1 MINILP
7 PEVYNRIAAGE
18 VVDRPYSVVKELVEN
33 AIDAGATQISV
44 EVEGGGKKLIRVTDN
59 GSGIPREDL
68 KAAFLPHATS
78 KLHSAEDL
86 AAIFTLGFRGEA
98 VASVASVSRTT
109 ILSRVKG
116 GEAYSL
122 TVEGGVFGEIAPA
135 GGAEGTVVTVENLFF
150 NTPARLKFMK
160 GDASEEG
167 DITAIMARFLLSR
180 PEISFTY
187 TVNGKVRYRSFGDGL
202 ESALAVAYGA
212 GTLSSCISIRAEKHG
227 MRLWGYIG
235 NRAYNKPNR
244 SYQSLFLNGRY
255 IVNQTVALAVT
266 NAYGSYLMKRQ
277 YPFYVLFL
285 EVPPEVV
292 DVNVHPNKADV
303 RFADNRVVYGTVY
316 SVISAVLDGS
326 SQALEYIVPN
336 IASTVGKNKECV
348 LPRSEAPQAP
358 SAPFQ
363 EPTAPVSEPAPAP
376 VRGEPPV
383 SEPASAP
390 ASEPSSAP
398 VSEPVKLAKSVAA
411 PFKAPPFKEPFAAK
425 QPAKPAPPRMTVE
438 EAKKELAFEIPPLAG
453 REPVHY
459 FEEPKKNV
467 LEVRSPFASAY
478 PAPAPAPMPAAP
490 QKSAPSSSEAA
501 PEDAFEENRRI
512 LLERDERASQQ
523 KIDAQTLT
531 YQGVLFQTYLLFERG
546 EEVYIVDQ
554 HAAHERLIYER
565 LKKKCEA
572 QKPLSQP
579 MIMPYILSVNAQE
592 FAFLTSQFE
601 ALRAL
606 GFEIDEFGGTSV
618 KVSAVPLD
626 LFGMDIERFFKEVLS
641 SMESLRAIRLVDI
654 ARDRLATM
662 ACKAA
667 VKGGEKLTPEEARQ
681 LLADMKGDMGLKCP
695 HGRPA
700 AIKVSKKE
708 LEKLFKRIV

>member
-33 AIDAGATQISV
+33 AIDAGATEITV
-44 EVEGGGKKLIRVTDN
+44 EAEGGGKKLIRVTDN
-59 GSGIPREDL
+59 GSGIKKDDL

-78 KLHSAEDL
+78 KLKTADDL

-98 VASVASVSRTT
+98 VASVASVSKTT
-109 ILSRVKG
+109 ILSRAKG
-116 GEAYSL
+116 EEAYSL
-122 TVEGGVFGEIAPA
+122 TVEGGVFGEISPA
-135 GGAEGTVVTVENLFF
+135 GGAEGTVVTVENLFY
-150 NTPARLKFMK
+150 NTPARLKFLK
-160 GDASEEG
+160 SDASEEG

-187 TVNGKVRYRSFGDGL
+187 LVNGKVRYRSFGDGL
-202 ESALAVAYGA
+202 ESALAVVYGA
-212 GTLSSCISIRAEKHG
+212 GTLQNCISIRAEKHG

-303 RFADNRVVYGTVY
+303 RFADNRIVYGTVY

-326 SQALEYIVPN
+326 SAALEYISPA
-336 IASTVGKNKECV
+336 ISSTVGKNKGAV
-348 LPRSEAPQAP
+348 SPLPEAP
-358 SAPFQ
+358 
-363 EPTAPVSEPAPAP
+363 ERAPAP
-376 VRGEPPV
+376 VAQPAPANAV
-383 SEPASAP
+383 SEASAP
-390 ASEPSSAP
+390 AFKAVPKPAEAS
-398 VSEPVKLAKSVAA
+398 LSVPA
-411 PFKAPPFKEPFAAK
+411 FKAPPAQSVLPAEAS
-425 QPAKPAPPRMTVE
+425 QTAKPAPRMSVE
-438 EAKKELAFEIPPLAG
+438 EAKKELAFEIPKLHG
-453 REPVHY
+453 RERVRAL
-459 FEEPKKNV
+459 EEEKPNTF
-467 LEVRSPFASAY
+467 EVRSPLASSR
-478 PAPAPAPMPAAP
+478 PAP
-490 QKSAPSSSEAA
+490 QEEQ
-501 PEDAFEENRRI
+501 EDAFEENKKY
-512 LLERDERASQQ
+512 LLERDERAKQQ
-523 KIDAQTLT
+523 KIDPATLIFR
-531 YQGVLFQTYLLFERG
+531 GVLFETYLIFERG
-546 EEVYIVDQ
+546 DEAYFIDQ
-554 HAAHERLIYER
+554 HAAHERLIYEK
-565 LKKKCEA
+565 LKNKCEA
-572 QKPLSQP
+572 RTPLSQP
-579 MIMPYILSVNAQE
+579 MLMPYILTVNAQE
-592 FAFLTSQFE
+592 FSFLTSQFE

-626 LFGMDIERFFKEVLS
+626 LFGMDIEAFFREVLS
-641 SMESLRAIRLVDI
+641 SMESLRAIRLSEI
-654 ARDRLATM
+654 ARDKLATM

-667 VKGGEKLTPEEARQ
+667 VKGGERLTEEEAKR
-681 LLADMKGDMGLKCP
+681 LLSDMDGDMGLKCP

-700 AIKVSKKE
+700 VVRMKKSDF
-708 LEKLFKRIV
+708 EKLFKRIV

>member
-33 AIDAGATQISV
+33 AIDAGATEITV
-44 EVEGGGKKLIRVTDN
+44 EAEGGGKKLIRVTDN
-59 GSGIPREDL
+59 GSGIRKEDL

-78 KLHSAEDL
+78 KVKTADDL

-98 VASVASVSRTT
+98 VASVASVSKTT
-109 ILSRVKG
+109 ILSRAKG
-116 GEAYSL
+116 EEAYSL
-122 TVEGGVFGEIAPA
+122 TVEGGVFGEITPA

-150 NTPARLKFMK
+150 NTPARLKFLK
-160 GDASEEG
+160 SDASEEG

-187 TVNGKVRYRSFGDGL
+187 LVNGKVRYRSFGDGL
-202 ESALAVAYGA
+202 ESALAVVYGA
-212 GTLSSCISIRAEKHG
+212 GTLQNCISIRAEKHG

-303 RFADNRVVYGTVY
+303 RFADNRIVYGTVY

-326 SQALEYIVPN
+326 SAALEYISPA
-336 IASTVGKNKECV
+336 ISSTVGKNKGAV
-348 LPRSEAPQAP
+348 SPLPEASERASAAQLAP
-358 SAPFQ
+358 SKPVPPGTPAFQ
-363 EPTAPVSEPAPAP
+363 AVPKPAAVPSPAPA
-376 VRGEPPV
+376 
-383 SEPASAP
+383 
-390 ASEPSSAP
+390 
-398 VSEPVKLAKSVAA
+398 
-411 PFKAPPFKEPFAAK
+411 FKASPAQSVLPAEAS
-425 QPAKPAPPRMTVE
+425 QTAKPAPRMSVE
-438 EAKKELAFEIPPLAG
+438 EAKKELAFEIPKLHG
-453 REPVHY
+453 RERVRAL
-459 FEEPKKNV
+459 EEEKPNTF
-467 LEVRSPFASAY
+467 EVRSPLASSR
-478 PAPAPAPMPAAP
+478 PAP
-490 QKSAPSSSEAA
+490 QEER
-501 PEDAFEENRRI
+501 EDAFEENKKL
-512 LLERDERASQQ
+512 LLERDERAKQQ
-523 KIDAQTLT
+523 KIDPATLIFR
-531 YQGVLFQTYLLFERG
+531 GVLFETYLIFERG
-546 EEVYIVDQ
+546 DEAYFIDQ
-554 HAAHERLIYER
+554 HAAHERLIYEK
-565 LKKKCEA
+565 LKNKCEA
-572 QKPLSQP
+572 RTPLSQP
-579 MIMPYILSVNAQE
+579 MLMPYILTVNAQE
-592 FAFLTSQFE
+592 FSFLVSQFE

-606 GFEIDEFGGTSV
+606 GFDIDEFGGTSV

-626 LFGMDIERFFKEVLS
+626 LFGMDIEAFFREVLS
-641 SMESLRAIRLVDI
+641 SMESLRAIRLSDI
-654 ARDRLATM
+654 ARDKLATM

-667 VKGGEKLTPEEARQ
+667 VKGGERLTEEEAKR
-681 LLADMKGDMGLKCP
+681 LLSDMDGDMGLKCP

-700 AIKVSKKE
+700 VVRMKKSDF
-708 LEKLFKRIV
+708 EKLFKRIV

>member
-33 AIDAGATQISV
+33 AIDAGATEITV
-44 EVEGGGKKLIRVTDN
+44 EAEGGGKKLIRVTDN
-59 GSGIPREDL
+59 GSGIKKDDL

-78 KLHSAEDL
+78 KLKTADDL

-98 VASVASVSRTT
+98 VASVASVSKTT
-109 ILSRVKG
+109 ILSRAKG
-116 GEAYSL
+116 EEAYSL
-122 TVEGGVFGEIAPA
+122 TVEGGVFGEISPA
-135 GGAEGTVVTVENLFF
+135 GGAEGTVVTVENLFY
-150 NTPARLKFMK
+150 NTPARLKFLK
-160 GDASEEG
+160 SDASEEG

-187 TVNGKVRYRSFGDGL
+187 LVNGKVRYRSFGDGL
-202 ESALAVAYGA
+202 ESALAVVYGA
-212 GTLSSCISIRAEKHG
+212 GTLQNCISIRAEKHG

-303 RFADNRVVYGTVY
+303 RFADNRIVYGTVY

-326 SQALEYIVPN
+326 SAALEYISPA
-336 IASTVGKNKECV
+336 ISSTVGKNKGAV
-348 LPRSEAPQAP
+348 SPLPEAPERASAAQPAP
-358 SAPFQ
+358 SK
-363 EPTAPVSEPAPAP
+363 PVSPEAPAFQAVPDSAAAPSPAPA
-376 VRGEPPV
+376 
-383 SEPASAP
+383 
-390 ASEPSSAP
+390 
-398 VSEPVKLAKSVAA
+398 
-411 PFKAPPFKEPFAAK
+411 FKAPPAQSVLPAEAS
-425 QPAKPAPPRMTVE
+425 QTAKPAPRMSVE
-438 EAKKELAFEIPPLAG
+438 EAKKELAFEIPKLHG
-453 REPVHY
+453 RERVRAL
-459 FEEPKKNV
+459 EEEKPNTF
-467 LEVRSPFASAY
+467 EVRSPLASSR
-478 PAPAPAPMPAAP
+478 PAP
-490 QKSAPSSSEAA
+490 QEEQ
-501 PEDAFEENRRI
+501 EDAFEENKKY
-512 LLERDERASQQ
+512 LLEREKQAKQQ
-523 KIDAQTLT
+523 KIDPATLIFR
-531 YQGVLFQTYLLFERG
+531 GVLFETYLIFERG
-546 EEVYIVDQ
+546 DEAYFIDQ
-554 HAAHERLIYER
+554 HAAHERLIYEK
-565 LKKKCEA
+565 LKNKCEA
-572 QKPLSQP
+572 RTPLSQP
-579 MIMPYILSVNAQE
+579 MLMPYILTVNAQE
-592 FAFLTSQFE
+592 FSFLTSQFE

-626 LFGMDIERFFKEVLS
+626 LFGMDIEAFFREVLS
-641 SMESLRAIRLVDI
+641 SMESLRAIRLSEI
-654 ARDRLATM
+654 ARDKLATM

-667 VKGGEKLTPEEARQ
+667 VKGGERLTEEEAKR
-681 LLADMKGDMGLKCP
+681 LLSDMDGDMGLKCP

-700 AIKVSKKE
+700 VVRMKKSDF
-708 LEKLFKRIV
+708 EKLFKRIV

>member
-33 AIDAGATQISV
+33 AIDAGATEITV
-44 EVEGGGKKLIRVTDN
+44 EAEGGGKKLIRVTDN
-59 GSGIPREDL
+59 GSGIRKEDL

-78 KLHSAEDL
+78 KLKTADDL

-98 VASVASVSRTT
+98 VASVASVSKTT
-109 ILSRVKG
+109 ILSRAKG
-116 GEAYSL
+116 EEAYSL
-122 TVEGGVFGEIAPA
+122 TVEGGVFGEITPA

-150 NTPARLKFMK
+150 NTPARLKFLK
-160 GDASEEG
+160 SDASEEG

-187 TVNGKVRYRSFGDGL
+187 LVNGKVRYRSFGDGL
-202 ESALAVAYGA
+202 ESALAVVYGA
-212 GTLSSCISIRAEKHG
+212 GTLQSCISIRAEKHG

-303 RFADNRVVYGTVY
+303 RFADNRIVYGTVY

-326 SQALEYIVPN
+326 SAALEYISPS
-336 IASTVGKNKECV
+336 ISSTVGKNKGAV
-348 LPRSEAPQAP
+348 SPLPEASESASAAQPAPSKPVSPEAPAFQA
-358 SAPFQ
+358 AFK
-363 EPTAPVSEPAPAP
+363 PAA
-376 VRGEPPV
+376 
-383 SEPASAP
+383 
-390 ASEPSSAP
+390 PSSAP
-398 VSEPVKLAKSVAA
+398 AFKAMPVAA
-411 PFKAPPFKEPFAAK
+411 PNSAELNPA
-425 QPAKPAPPRMTVE
+425 AKPAPRMSVE
-438 EAKKELAFEIPPLAG
+438 EAKKELAFEIPKLHG
-453 REPVHY
+453 RERVRAL
-459 FEEPKKNV
+459 EEEKPNAF
-467 LEVRSPFASAY
+467 EVRSPLASSR
-478 PAPAPAPMPAAP
+478 PAP
-490 QKSAPSSSEAA
+490 QEEQ
-501 PEDAFEENRRI
+501 EDAFEENKKY
-512 LLERDERASQQ
+512 LLERDERAKQQ
-523 KIDAQTLT
+523 KIDPATLIFR
-531 YQGVLFQTYLLFERG
+531 GVLFETYLIFERG
-546 EEVYIVDQ
+546 DEAYFIDQ
-554 HAAHERLIYER
+554 HAAHERLIYEK
-565 LKKKCEA
+565 LKNKCEA
-572 QKPLSQP
+572 RTPLSQP
-579 MIMPYILSVNAQE
+579 MLMPYILNVNAQE
-592 FAFLTSQFE
+592 FSFLVSQFE

-606 GFEIDEFGGTSV
+606 GFDIDEFGGTSV

-626 LFGMDIERFFKEVLS
+626 LFGMDIEAFFREVLS
-641 SMESLRAIRLVDI
+641 SMESLRAIRLSDI
-654 ARDRLATM
+654 ARDKLATM

-667 VKGGEKLTPEEARQ
+667 VKGGERLTEEEAKR
-681 LLADMKGDMGLKCP
+681 LLSDMDGDMGLKCP

-700 AIKVSKKE
+700 VVRMKKSDF
-708 LEKLFKRIV
+708 EKLFKRIV

>member
-33 AIDAGATQISV
+33 AIDAGATEITV
-44 EVEGGGKKLIRVTDN
+44 EAEGGGKKLIRVTDN
-59 GSGIPREDL
+59 GSGIKKDDL

-78 KLHSAEDL
+78 KLKTADDL

-98 VASVASVSRTT
+98 VASVASVSKTT
-109 ILSRVKG
+109 ILSRAKG
-116 GEAYSL
+116 EEAYSL

-150 NTPARLKFMK
+150 NTPARLKFLK
-160 GDASEEG
+160 SDASEEG

-187 TVNGKVRYRSFGDGL
+187 LVNGKVRYRSFGDGL
-202 ESALAVAYGA
+202 ESALAVVYGA
-212 GTLSSCISIRAEKHG
+212 GTLQNCISIRAEKHG
-227 MRLWGYIG
+227 MRLFGYIG

-303 RFADNRVVYGTVY
+303 RFADNRIVYGTVY

-326 SQALEYIVPN
+326 SQALEYISPAVS
-336 IASTVGKNKECV
+336 STVGKNKGAV
-348 LPRSEAPQAP
+348 SPLPEAETPAFRAAFKPAEAPAKSAPPAQMVPPAQAISPAEAPQA
-358 SAPFQ
+358 A
-363 EPTAPVSEPAPAP
+363 
-376 VRGEPPV
+376 
-383 SEPASAP
+383 
-390 ASEPSSAP
+390 
-398 VSEPVKLAKSVAA
+398 
-411 PFKAPPFKEPFAAK
+411 
-425 QPAKPAPPRMTVE
+425 AKPAPRMSVE
-438 EAKKELAFEIPPLAG
+438 EAKKELAFEIPKLYG
-453 REPVHY
+453 RERVRAL
-459 FEEPKKNV
+459 EEEKPNTF
-467 LEVRSPFASAY
+467 EVRSPLASSR
-478 PAPAPAPMPAAP
+478 PAP
-490 QKSAPSSSEAA
+490 QEEQ
-501 PEDAFEENRRI
+501 EDAFEENKKY
-512 LLERDERASQQ
+512 LLERDERAKQQ
-523 KIDAQTLT
+523 KIDPATLIFR
-531 YQGVLFQTYLLFERG
+531 GVLFETYLIFERG
-546 EEVYIVDQ
+546 DEAYFIDQ
-554 HAAHERLIYER
+554 HAAHERLIYEK
-565 LKKKCEA
+565 LKNKCEA
-572 QKPLSQP
+572 RTPLSQP
-579 MIMPYILSVNAQE
+579 MLMPYILTVNAQE
-592 FAFLTSQFE
+592 FSFLTSQFE

-606 GFEIDEFGGTSV
+606 GFDIDEFGGTSV

-626 LFGMDIERFFKEVLS
+626 LFGMDIEAFFREVLS
-641 SMESLRAIRLVDI
+641 SMESLRAIRLSDI
-654 ARDRLATM
+654 VRDKLATM

-667 VKGGEKLTPEEARQ
+667 VKGGERLTEEEAKR
-681 LLADMKGDMGLKCP
+681 LLSDMDGDMGLKCP

-700 AIKVSKKE
+700 VVRMKKSDF
-708 LEKLFKRIV
+708 EKLFKRIV

>member
-33 AIDAGATQISV
+33 AIDAGATEITV
-44 EVEGGGKKLIRVTDN
+44 EAEGGGKKLIRVTDN
-59 GSGIPREDL
+59 GSGIKKDDL

-78 KLHSAEDL
+78 KLKTADDL

-98 VASVASVSRTT
+98 VASVASVSKTT
-109 ILSRVKG
+109 ILSRTKG
-116 GEAYSL
+116 EEAYSL
-122 TVEGGVFGEIAPA
+122 TVEGGVFGEITPA

-150 NTPARLKFMK
+150 NTPARLKFLK
-160 GDASEEG
+160 SDASEEG

-187 TVNGKVRYRSFGDGL
+187 LVNGKVRYRSFGDGL
-202 ESALAVAYGA
+202 ESALAVVYGA
-212 GTLSSCISIRAEKHG
+212 GTLQNCISIRAEKHG

-303 RFADNRVVYGTVY
+303 RFADNRIVYGTVY

-326 SQALEYIVPN
+326 SAALEYISPA
-336 IASTVGKNKECV
+336 ISSTVGKNKGAV
-348 LPRSEAPQAP
+348 SPLPEAPERASAAQPAP
-358 SAPFQ
+358 SKPVSP
-363 EPTAPVSEPAPAP
+363 EAPVFQAVPKPAAAPSPAPA
-376 VRGEPPV
+376 
-383 SEPASAP
+383 
-390 ASEPSSAP
+390 
-398 VSEPVKLAKSVAA
+398 
-411 PFKAPPFKEPFAAK
+411 FKAPPAQSVLPAEAS
-425 QPAKPAPPRMTVE
+425 QTAKPAPRMSVE
-438 EAKKELAFEIPPLAG
+438 EAKKELAFEIPKLHG
-453 REPVHY
+453 RERVRAL
-459 FEEPKKNV
+459 EEEKPNTF
-467 LEVRSPFASAY
+467 EVRSPLASSR
-478 PAPAPAPMPAAP
+478 PAP
-490 QKSAPSSSEAA
+490 QEEQ
-501 PEDAFEENRRI
+501 EDAFEENKKY
-512 LLERDERASQQ
+512 LLERDERAKQQ
-523 KIDAQTLT
+523 KIDPATLIFR
-531 YQGVLFQTYLLFERG
+531 GVLFETYLIFERG
-546 EEVYIVDQ
+546 DEAYFIDQ
-554 HAAHERLIYER
+554 HAAHERLIYEK
-565 LKKKCEA
+565 LKNKCEA
-572 QKPLSQP
+572 RTPLSQP
-579 MIMPYILSVNAQE
+579 MLMPYILTVNAQE
-592 FAFLTSQFE
+592 FSFLTSQFE

-626 LFGMDIERFFKEVLS
+626 LFGMDIEAFFREVLS
-641 SMESLRAIRLVDI
+641 SMESLRAIRLSEI
-654 ARDRLATM
+654 ARDKLATM

-667 VKGGEKLTPEEARQ
+667 VKGGERLTEEEAKR
-681 LLADMKGDMGLKCP
+681 LLSDMDGDMGLKCP

-700 AIKVSKKE
+700 VVRMKKSDF
-708 LEKLFKRIV
+708 EKLFKRIV

>member
-33 AIDAGATQISV
+33 AIDAGATEIIV
-44 EVEGGGKKLIRVTDN
+44 EAEGGGKKLIRVTDN
-59 GSGIPREDL
+59 GCGIHKEDL

-78 KLHSAEDL
+78 KLKTADDL

-98 VASVASVSRTT
+98 VASVASVSKTT

-116 GEAYSL
+116 EEAYSL
-122 TVEGGVFGEIAPA
+122 TVEGGVFGEISPA
-135 GGAEGTVVTVENLFF
+135 GGAEGTVVTVENLFY
-150 NTPARLKFMK
+150 NTPARLKFLK
-160 GDASEEG
+160 SDASEEG

-187 TVNGKVRYRSFGDGL
+187 LVNGKVRYRSFGDGL
-202 ESALAVAYGA
+202 ESALAVVYGA
-212 GTLSSCISIRAEKHG
+212 GTLQNCISIRAEKHG

-303 RFADNRVVYGTVY
+303 RFADNRIVYGTVY

-326 SQALEYIVPN
+326 SAALEYISPA
-336 IASTVGKNKECV
+336 ISSTVGKNKGAV
-348 LPRSEAPQAP
+348 SPLPEAPERASAAQPAP
-358 SAPFQ
+358 SKPVSP
-363 EPTAPVSEPAPAP
+363 EAPVFQAVPDFAAAPSPAPA
-376 VRGEPPV
+376 
-383 SEPASAP
+383 
-390 ASEPSSAP
+390 
-398 VSEPVKLAKSVAA
+398 
-411 PFKAPPFKEPFAAK
+411 FKAPPAQSVLPAEAS
-425 QPAKPAPPRMTVE
+425 QTAKPAPRMSVE
-438 EAKKELAFEIPPLAG
+438 EAKKELAFEIPKLHG
-453 REPVHY
+453 RERVRAL
-459 FEEPKKNV
+459 EEEKPNTF
-467 LEVRSPFASAY
+467 EVRSPLASSR
-478 PAPAPAPMPAAP
+478 PAP
-490 QKSAPSSSEAA
+490 QEEQ
-501 PEDAFEENRRI
+501 EDAFEENKKY
-512 LLERDERASQQ
+512 LLERDERAKQQ
-523 KIDAQTLT
+523 KIDPATLIFR
-531 YQGVLFQTYLLFERG
+531 GVLFETYLIFERG
-546 EEVYIVDQ
+546 DEAYFIDQ
-554 HAAHERLIYER
+554 HAAHERLIYEK
-565 LKKKCEA
+565 LKNKCEA
-572 QKPLSQP
+572 RTPLSQP
-579 MIMPYILSVNAQE
+579 MLMPYILTVNAQE
-592 FAFLTSQFE
+592 FSFLTSQFE

-626 LFGMDIERFFKEVLS
+626 LFGMDIEAFFREVLS
-641 SMESLRAIRLVDI
+641 SMESLRAIRLSEI
-654 ARDRLATM
+654 ARDKLATM

-667 VKGGEKLTPEEARQ
+667 VKGGERLTEEEAKR
-681 LLADMKGDMGLKCP
+681 LLSDMDGDMGLKCP

-700 AIKVSKKE
+700 VVRMKKSDF
-708 LEKLFKRIV
+708 EKLFKRIV

>member
-33 AIDAGATQISV
+33 AIDAGATEITV
-44 EVEGGGKKLIRVTDN
+44 EAESGGKKLIRVTDN
-59 GSGIPREDL
+59 GCGIHKEDL

-78 KLHSAEDL
+78 KLKTADDL

-98 VASVASVSRTT
+98 VASVASVSKTT

-116 GEAYSL
+116 EEAYSL
-122 TVEGGVFGEIAPA
+122 TVEGGVFGEVTPA
-135 GGAEGTVVTVENLFF
+135 GGAEGTVVTVRDLFY
-150 NTPARLKFMK
+150 NTPARLKFLK
-160 GDASEEG
+160 GDAGEEG
-167 DITAIMARFLLSR
+167 DITAMMARFLLSR

-187 TVNGKVRYRSFGDGL
+187 LVNGKVRYRSFGDGL
-202 ESALAVAYGA
+202 ESALAVVYGA
-212 GTLSSCISIRAEKHG
+212 SAIQNCISIRAEKHG

-255 IVNQTVALAVT
+255 IVNQTVATAVT

-326 SQALEYIVPN
+326 SAALEYIVPA
-336 IASTVGKNKECV
+336 IHSTVGENKGSV
-348 LPRSEAPQAP
+348 VAPAQAP
-358 SAPFQ
+358 A
-363 EPTAPVSEPAPAP
+363 AVSPAKAPAPA
-376 VRGEPPV
+376 VQQ
-383 SEPASAP
+383 PAKAVLPEAP
-390 ASEPSSAP
+390 AFKAVPKPAEAS
-398 VSEPVKLAKSVAA
+398 VSPAAA
-411 PFKAPPFKEPFAAK
+411 PKPD
-425 QPAKPAPPRMTVE
+425 AKPAPRMTLE
-438 EAKKELAFEIPPLAG
+438 EAKKELSFEIPPMSG
-453 REPVHY
+453 REPIHY

-467 LEVRSPFASAY
+467 FEVRSPLASAY
-478 PAPAPAPMPAAP
+478 PSPAEPRPEPSPREPSAP
-490 QKSAPSSSEAA
+490 QPLHGAA
-501 PEDAFEENRRI
+501 EDAFEENRRF
-512 LLERDERASQQ
+512 LLERDQRAKQQ
-523 KIDAQTLT
+523 KIDPATLIFR
-531 YQGVLFQTYLLFERG
+531 GVLFETYLIFERG
-546 EEVYIVDQ
+546 DEAYFIDQ
-554 HAAHERLIYER
+554 HAAHERLIYEK
-565 LKKKCEA
+565 LKNKCEA
-572 QKPLSQP
+572 RTPLSQP
-579 MIMPYILSVNAQE
+579 MLMPYILTVNAQE
-592 FAFLTSQFE
+592 FSFLTSQFE

-606 GFEIDEFGGTSV
+606 GFDIDEFGGTSV

-626 LFGMDIERFFKEVLS
+626 LFGMDIEAFFREVLS
-641 SMESLRAIRLVDI
+641 SMESLRAIRLSDI
-654 ARDRLATM
+654 ARDKLATM

-667 VKGGEKLTPEEARQ
+667 VKGGERLTEEEAKR
-681 LLADMKGDMGLKCP
+681 LLSDMDGDMGLKCP

-700 AIKVSKKE
+700 VVRMKKSDF
-708 LEKLFKRIV
+708 EKLFKRIV